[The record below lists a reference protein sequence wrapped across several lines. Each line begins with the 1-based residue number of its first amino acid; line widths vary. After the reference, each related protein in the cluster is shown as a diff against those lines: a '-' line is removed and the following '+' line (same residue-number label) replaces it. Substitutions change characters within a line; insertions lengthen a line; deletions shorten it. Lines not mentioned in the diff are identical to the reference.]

1 MSCIRVYFDENE
13 ILHIYPDDTIGVMA
27 LKQFETQL
35 QAYGMKVVKIHTEI
49 PLHDPFK
56 GMITT

>member
-1 MSCIRVYFDENE
+1 MCLHVYFDENE
-13 ILHIYPDDTIGVMA
+13 IMHIYPDSTIGTMA

-35 QAYGMKVVKIHTEI
+35 AAYGMKVIKLHTEI

-56 GMITT
+56 GMLPG